1 MGFKSFRLNVALRV
15 LLLGAVVFVGAW
27 GWANTNWQATPLVC
41 AALAVVMLL
50 ELLRYVESVNR
61 ELAGFLQFVAHHDFS
76 VRLPLAEK
84 GAVFRDLEDAYAVLT
99 REYLNLNRE
108 KAANHRYLESIVE
121 HVSVA
126 LVCFDGEGAVKLMN
140 HEAQELFKT
149 PHLTSVKS
157 LRKIDPSLPGLIK
170 ELADGSRALVNVRIA
185 DEPLQLA
192 LYATEFQLLDEKY
205 KLVSFQNI
213 RDELEQREV
222 DYSQKLIRILTHEIM
237 NSVTPILSL
246 TKLLGDRFG
255 ASSPATAE
263 RVLTPEE
270 RNDLARGVES
280 IQSRGSGLLRF
291 VQAYRS
297 LTNLPRPNVTVVSV
311 AQLFQRA
318 HTLMAPTLA
327 PGELV
332 IESQPGLTMRAD
344 AQQIEQVLINLV
356 KNAGEALAGRADG
369 RVVLRG
375 ALDDRG
381 RLILQVSDNGPGIPA
396 DQLEDIFVPFF
407 TTKKGGSGVGLSV
420 SRQIMVLN
428 RGTLTV
434 KTAPGRGAEFTLRF
448 K

>member
-1 MGFKSFRLNVALRV
+1 MGFKSFRLNVAARV
-15 LLLGAVVFVGAW
+15 LLLGAVTFVGAW
-27 GWANTNWQATPLVC
+27 GWSNTTWQATPLVC
-41 AALAVVMLL
+41 ALLAVLL
-50 ELLRYVESVNR
+50 LVELLRYVESVNR

-76 VRLPLAEK
+76 VRVPLAEK
-84 GAVFRDLEDAYAVLT
+84 GAVFRDLEDAYNVLT
-99 REYLNLNRE
+99 REYLHLNRE

-126 LVCFDGEGAVKLMN
+126 LICFDGEGAVRLMN
-140 HEAQELFKT
+140 REAQELFKT
-149 PHLTSVKS
+149 PHLVSVNS
-157 LRKIDPSLPGLIK
+157 LRKIDPALPGLIK
-170 ELADGSRALVNVRIA
+170 ELADGSRALVSVRIA

-192 LYATEFQLLDEKY
+192 LYATEFRLVDETY

-255 ASSPATAE
+255 GSSAASGE

-270 RNDLARGVES
+270 RTDLARGVES

-297 LTNLPRPNVTVVSV
+297 LTNLPRPNVAVVSV
-311 AQLFQRA
+311 AALFQRV
-318 HTLMAPTLA
+318 HTLLAPTLV

-332 IESQPGLTMRAD
+332 IESEPGLTMRAD

-375 ALDDRG
+375 SRDERG
-381 RLILQVSDNGPGIPA
+381 RLVLQVIDNGPGIPA
-396 DQLEDIFVPFF
+396 DQVDDIFVPFF

-428 RGTLTV
+428 RGSLTV
-434 KTAPGRGAEFTLRF
+434 KTSPGRGCELTLKF